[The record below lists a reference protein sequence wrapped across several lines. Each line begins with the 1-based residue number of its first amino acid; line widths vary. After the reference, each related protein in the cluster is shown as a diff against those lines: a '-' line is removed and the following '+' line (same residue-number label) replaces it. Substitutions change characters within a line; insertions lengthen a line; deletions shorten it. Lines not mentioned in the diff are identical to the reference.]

1 MERAVT
7 KSETAGD
14 FQMDL
19 FDSPMGGRVK
29 NDRTLMVWSF
39 FGLGRQKTQ
48 RLPTYDDGTVRIEVY
63 GTPEHGVANMW
74 DKEILIYLGCV
85 CKV

>member
-1 MERAVT
+1 MVREVT
-7 KSETAGD
+7 KSEIAGE

-48 RLPTYDDGTVRIEVY
+48 RLPTYDNGTVRIEVY
-63 GTPEHGVANMW
+63 GTPVTLPRQTGPGATFVMRP
-74 DKEILIYLGCV
+74 L
-85 CKV
+85 